1 MSKYERKVI
10 SSFKDMVDAD
20 IRNVFL
26 NTAEFAETH
35 TIVYDGVTYA
45 DIPAL
50 LTRPTL
56 EERTQLAFSTV
67 SNDGLYKVTA
77 MLHCHLADI
86 GGALPERGAVLKC
99 TDGDGTAFL
108 RRYYVETAVR
118 EMGMCHLELRAF
130 DE

>member
-1 MSKYERKVI
+1 MG
-10 SSFKDMVDAD
+10 FKDMVDAD
-20 IRNVFL
+20 IGSVFL

-56 EERTQLAFSTV
+56 EERAQLAFSTV
-67 SNDGLYKVTA
+67 SSDHGQGLYKVTA
-77 MLHCHLADI
+77 MLHCKMSDI

-99 TDGDGTAFL
+99 TDGDGTDFL
-108 RRYYVETAVR
+108 RRYYVETAVS